1 MCVCVSVL
9 WLACQSSAKAMDSAS
24 TVTSR
29 LFKKVLVTR
38 IEEIIDEDKPI
49 KHSQLA
55 DEIEK
60 VIQDPS
66 KVVPKVRLP

>member
-1 MCVCVSVL
+1 
-9 WLACQSSAKAMDSAS
+9 MDSAS